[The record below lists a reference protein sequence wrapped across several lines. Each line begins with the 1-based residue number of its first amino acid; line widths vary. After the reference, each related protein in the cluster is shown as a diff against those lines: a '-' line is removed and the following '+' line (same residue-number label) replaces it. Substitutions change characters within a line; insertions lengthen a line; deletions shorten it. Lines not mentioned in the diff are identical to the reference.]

1 MRGEAK
7 SLKLE
12 TPLATTIFSEGCF
25 IEKKALNTARLH
37 LHFYFHFYG
46 VLYKS
51 YLILDFN
58 AAVG

>member
-37 LHFYFHFYG
+37 LHFCFHGMF
-46 VLYKS
+46 YKS